1 MSMTDSEVIERILY
15 MGVGRRGL
23 ENENSCIS
31 KELNEL
37 KQYRAIGTVSEFR
50 ELKEKATAKVGLSRG
65 QGHEAYLIC
74 PSCGS
79 HMKDDQLL
87 WYFDGEVVQCKKCKQ
102 LVLVDW
108 SN

>member
-50 ELKEKATAKVGLSRG
+50 EFKETATAKKPKMVVRYGCTTHECPNCG
-65 QGHEAYLIC
+65 QLLH
-74 PSCGS
+74 
-79 HMKDDQLL
+79 DDQNFCHDCGTEL
-87 WYFDGEVVQCKKCKQ
+87 
-102 LVLVDW
+102 DW
-108 SN
+108 SDEE

>member
-37 KQYRAIGTVSEFR
+37 KQYRAISTVEELR
-50 ELKEKATAKVGLSRG
+50 ELKEKGTAKKPIPLDKYGEC
-65 QGHEAYLIC
+65 HECPTCGGYAENNCGCAYRFC
-74 PSCGS
+74 PTCGTE
-79 HMKDDQLL
+79 
-87 WYFDGEVVQCKKCKQ
+87 F
-102 LVLVDW
+102 DW
-108 SN
+108 SEGKE